1 MRQMWLLYAFSGPIM
16 WALSTHIDKFLVD
29 KYFRDSDTA
38 VLMVFTA
45 LLGVIVA
52 MLGLDAWNSTIW
64 PGQKFPLPAPSGTPL
79 DPDEPDQ
86 RPDPKKA

>member
-1 MRQMWLLYAFSGPIM
+1 
-16 WALSTHIDKFLVD
+16 
-29 KYFRDSDTA
+29 
-38 VLMVFTA
+38 
-45 LLGVIVA
+45 

-64 PGQKFPLPAPSGTPL
+64 PGLKFPLPAPSGTPL